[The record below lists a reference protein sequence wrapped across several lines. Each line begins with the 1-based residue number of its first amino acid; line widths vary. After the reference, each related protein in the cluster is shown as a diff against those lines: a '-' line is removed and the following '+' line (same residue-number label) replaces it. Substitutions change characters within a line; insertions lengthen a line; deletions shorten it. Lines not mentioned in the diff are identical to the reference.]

1 MAKRAFKKF
10 TNRGIATL
18 TLATILLGT
27 SVTLVRDFNVNAA
40 EQNVTQGKR
49 NVMYYGDWSIWGG
62 QDNFYPKDI
71 PADQLTHLNFA
82 FLDFDANGNLKFT
95 DKDAAVGSPVGEEG
109 VQWGGANA
117 GILSAFQ
124 ELRAKNPNLKIGI
137 SIGGWSKS
145 GDFSEVSADA
155 TKRAK
160 LVENV
165 LKFIEYTNMD
175 FVDLDWEYPA
185 EKRDPDKVDNQNDEG
200 TTKATA
206 ADKENYIKLLQDF
219 RTALD
224 KQGKELGKTY
234 ELSVALPAPKDKL
247 DSGIDIEKLFN
258 IVDFA
263 NIMTYDMR
271 GAWDE
276 VSGHQTGLY
285 TNPEDPT
292 KDKGLSVDESVNY
305 LISKG
310 AKADKIVIGAAYYTR
325 GWDKVAKGDDDE
337 LPGLFEEAELSA
349 KDADQ
354 TPTRGGVN
362 EAPLKVGEGGRRGGV
377 WSYRSLDK
385 LKALYP
391 DIKEYWD
398 DTAKAPYL
406 YDEKT
411 GAFFT
416 YDNAKSITEKTKY
429 VNENNLG
436 GVIGWMA
443 SQDAESSSDSKRR
456 DELTTITKKGLFGD
470 AKLPANEIVY
480 SELDIETNVKAVT
493 LESGT
498 GGGYEI
504 TIKNNEKL
512 QESDEV
518 LKEVERGGET
528 IKTPKLYIKTDKK
541 LTAGDHMAGAV
552 TYENGYVVVDL
563 KGVWEGKNIESGQSY
578 KFRLAAT
585 ENIEDISAI
594 ESIELVQRMNE
605 KGTEL
610 GRQMIFKK

>member
-1 MAKRAFKKF
+1 MAKRAFKKLRNK
-10 TNRGIATL
+10 TIATF
-18 TLATILLGT
+18 TLATILMGT
-27 SVTLVRDFNVNAA
+27 SVFTFTQNTNVNAA
-40 EQNVTQGKR
+40 EQSVTQGKR

-62 QDNFYPKDI
+62 QGNFYPKDI

-95 DKDAAVGSPVGEEG
+95 DKDAAVGAPVGEEG
-109 VQWGGANA
+109 VQWGGPNA

-145 GDFSEVSADA
+145 GDFSEVAADS

-200 TTKATA
+200 TPNAKPE
-206 ADKENYIKLLQDF
+206 DKENYIKLLEDF

-224 KQGKELGKTY
+224 KKGKELGKKY
-234 ELSVALPAPKDKL
+234 ELSVALPAPKSKL

-258 IVDFA
+258 VVDFA

-285 TNPEDPT
+285 TNPNDPT
-292 KDKGLSVDESVNY
+292 KDNGLSVDESVNY

-325 GWDKVAKGDDDE
+325 GWDKVSSGTDNKY
-337 LPGLFEEAELSA
+337 PGLFGEAEISA

-354 TPTRGGVN
+354 TPTRGAVN
-362 EAPLKVGEGGRRGGV
+362 EAALKVGEGGRRGGV
-377 WSYRSLDK
+377 WSYRSLNK
-385 LKALYP
+385 LKELYP
-391 DIKEYWD
+391 NIKEYWD
-398 DTAKAPYL
+398 DYAKAPYL
-406 YDEKT
+406 YDETT
-411 GAFFT
+411 GVFFT
-416 YDNAKSITEKTKY
+416 YDNVESIKEKTNY
-429 VNENNLG
+429 VNQKGLG

-443 SQDAESSSDSKRR
+443 SQDAESNSNSAKR
-456 DELTTITKKGLFGD
+456 DELTNATKKGLFGES
-470 AKLPANEIVY
+470 KLPANEIVY
-480 SELDIETNVKAVT
+480 SELDVNVEIKPVKQ
-493 LESGT
+493 EWGT

-512 QESDEV
+512 EESDEV
-518 LKEVERGGET
+518 LKEVERSGET
-528 IKTPKLYIKTDKK
+528 IKTPKLYIKTNQK
-541 LTAGDHMAGAV
+541 LTAGDHMAGQV
-552 TYENGYVVVDL
+552 TYENGYVIVDI
-563 KGVWEGKNIESGQSY
+563 KGSWEGKNIEPGQSY
-578 KFRLAAT
+578 KFMLSASEAP
-585 ENIEDISAI
+585 EDISAI
-594 ESIELVQRMNE
+594 ESIEIVQRMNE
-605 KGTEL
+605 KGTEI
-610 GRQMIFKK
+610 GRQQIH